1 MRTSRPAGRR
11 VIAAAFFGGAIIA
24 GATACS
30 TSPSGPSAS
39 STPANPSAT
48 ASADPLA
55 ELTANQIALKAI
67 ADFKASSSVHVAGS
81 VTDSGQAI
89 AMNMTLGTKG
99 CTGTL
104 GIRGE
109 GSLFV
114 LEIGKTL
121 WVKPDDQFWKSAV
134 GKKVPSAVLPL
145 FEGRYIQTSAND
157 SNWSWLGTLCSPRQF
172 AGQVS
177 PTHHNVKGKTITI
190 SGQPVLQIKDPGG
203 PGSAYVTI
211 SARPEILR
219 IDGGSA
225 GHMDFT
231 GYNAPVTLTPPPAD
245 QTIDGAK
252 LGF

>member
-1 MRTSRPAGRR
+1 MQTSNLVGRR
-11 VIAAAFFGGAIIA
+11 VIAMALFCATIIA

-30 TSPSGPSAS
+30 ATHADPSAS
-39 STPANPSAT
+39 STSARPSANP
-48 ASADPLA
+48 LA
-55 ELTANQIALKAI
+55 GLTANRIALKAV

-81 VTDSGQAI
+81 VTDSGQAM

-99 CTGTL
+99 CRGTL
-104 GIRGE
+104 GVGGE

-134 GKKVPSAVLPL
+134 GKHVPSAVLPL
-145 FEGRYIQTSAND
+145 FEGRYIQTSAKD

-172 AGQVS
+172 ADQIK
-177 PTHHNVKGKTITI
+177 PTDQNVKGKTITI
-190 SGQPVLQIKDPGG
+190 SGQPVLQIKDLSGT
-203 PGSAYVTI
+203 GSAYVTI

-231 GYNAPVTLTPPPAD
+231 GYNAPVALTPPPAD
-245 QTIDGAK
+245 ETIDGAK